1 MKSNVS
7 NGVEIIPTIV
17 PTSLA
22 DILEWSEKFA
32 RFAHSI
38 HIDAGDG
45 AFVSN
50 TTWFPT
56 AIYTLPFSDK
66 VLYEAHLMVRS
77 SREIGLQFIRSGCR
91 RIIGHMETFLNADE
105 ARGALN
111 FWKEQNAESGLAL
124 LIDTPLITLE
134 PLAGAY
140 DFVLLMAIATL
151 GKQGA
156 AFDERI
162 YERVRELH
170 ARHPDLIIAIDGGV
184 SAKNIKALAEAGASR
199 FSVGSAISLSP
210 SPEAAYA
217 ELAALAES
225 ARI

>member
-1 MKSNVS
+1 
-7 NGVEIIPTIV
+7 
-17 PTSLA
+17 
-22 DILEWSEKFA
+22 
-32 RFAHSI
+32 
-38 HIDAGDG
+38 
-45 AFVSN
+45 
-50 TTWFPT
+50 
-56 AIYTLPFSDK
+56 
-66 VLYEAHLMVRS
+66 
-77 SREIGLQFIRSGCR
+77 CR

-105 ARGALN
+105 ARSALN

-134 PLAGAY
+134 PLAGAC

-156 AFDERI
+156 VFDERI
-162 YERVRELH
+162 YQRVRELH

-210 SPEAAYA
+210 DPETAYA

-225 ARI
+225 ASI